1 MNRFLK
7 NSSLLLFSSVILY
20 SCTKQLENTP
30 VNQCDDCQQ
39 TTYYYNGK
47 NYTLSTTKEGTV
59 HKDQNY
65 EAFYEATK
73 GREGLVEFAFGDDKV
88 YFFDSEYDGYQ
99 YVEDNHDKLL
109 GRKFK
114 LSYRIEELRNEFK
127 ETYGDQID
135 YTNPEIKNE
144 INTKI
149 KGIFAEQHF
158 TGELPQDLEAFL
170 GIRQSQFSANR
181 SCIFNLYEHSYQGGA
196 SLCVETAP
204 TANMV
209 TYGPYDCYTMASISD
224 LGLENL
230 NGGTSWNDQASS
242 AYVNYVSGADAMAV
256 GFYKHRY
263 FLATS
268 CNSKVYFMSPNNAPF
283 SNNLYVTDMSA
294 GGVFF
299 DISPQEPYPAW
310 WCGTMNDAVSS
321 VKVLAVWSG
330 CSTADMFDDM
340 YN

>member
-1 MNRFLK
+1 MKQFLK
-7 NSSLLLFSSVILY
+7 NSSFLLLSSMVLY
-20 SCTKQLENTP
+20 SCNKPMESTP
-30 VNQCDDCQQ
+30 VKQCVDCQQ

-47 NYTLSTTKEGTV
+47 DYTLSTTKEGTMFQ
-59 HKDQNY
+59 DQNY
-65 EAFYEATK
+65 DAFYEATE
-73 GREGLVEFAFGDDKV
+73 GREGLVEFSFGDEKV
-88 YFFDSEYDGYQ
+88 YFFDTEYDGYQ

-114 LSYRIEELRNEFK
+114 LSYRIEELSNEIRAA
-127 ETYGDQID
+127 YGDEID
-135 YTNPEIKNE
+135 YTNPAIKKEIDV
-144 INTKI
+144 KI
-149 KGIFAEQHF
+149 KSIFAEQHF

-170 GIRQSQFSANR
+170 GIQQSQFAADR
-181 SCIFNLYEHSYQGGA
+181 SCIFNLYEHTYQNGA
-196 SLCVETAP
+196 SLCVETAS
-204 TANMV
+204 TANVV
-209 TYGPYDCYTMASISD
+209 TYGPYNCYTMASISD
-224 LGLENL
+224 LGLETMS
-230 NGGTSWNDQASS
+230 GGTSWNDQASS

-268 CNSKVYFMSPNNAPF
+268 CNSTVYFMSPNNAPF

-299 DISPQEPYPAW
+299 QQSKDERHPAW
-310 WCGTMNDAVSS
+310 WCGTMNDAISS